1 MILRYVWGA
10 LSLTPA
16 WKYSWI
22 KDVWFCLASPHL
34 QPLRMSWSWVQGVWA
49 CFGGSTAVE
58 MLQGRCLWVSVYE
71 NDVRVRPRGRSSR
84 TAKAS
89 WNAHSTPL
97 PQRRLQRRCS
107 GAWRAHAD
115 QPVNLRQHSSSCLS
129 VSAGLW
135 EFFSASVTTSSAHPT
150 WH

>member
-1 MILRYVWGA
+1 MCGVLY
-10 LSLTPA
+10 LSLLHGSIPG
-16 WKYSWI
+16 SRM
-22 KDVWFCLASPHL
+22 FGSASRRRTSSL
-34 QPLRMSWSWVQGVWA
+34 CGCRGRGCRVSGRVLEVQQLLKCCREGV
-49 CFGGSTAVE
+49 CGCPCTKI
-58 MLQGRCLWVSVYE
+58 
-71 NDVRVRPRGRSSR
+71 DVRVRPRGRSSR

-107 GAWRAHAD
+107 GAWRAYAD